1 MAATLSEALRETI
14 RVQDGRIPLLAR
26 HLARLK
32 AGGCDDATLADARDK
47 ALRAAE
53 AWDKAYGR
61 MLLHVAVD
69 GSVWVEVTSSPSAID
84 VIGGPKIALVTSEEP
99 HLPPG
104 GAKPEDRSFWDRA
117 LEQARRAGAD
127 VAVLVS
133 PAGHVI
139 DTSQATLWLCRGDRV
154 LTPPSPPALAGVSR
168 GVVFDFAASL
178 GLHAEEK
185 LLFAEDLDT
194 ADEVILTTAVAGA
207 VAARDRGGPVT
218 ETLAR
223 MFAQVFAGGADA

>member
-14 RVQDGRIPLLAR
+14 RVQEGRIPLLAR

-32 AGGCDDATLADARDK
+32 AGGCDEVMLADARTK

-53 AWDKAYGR
+53 AWANEYGR
-61 MLLHVAVD
+61 MSLHVAVD
-69 GSVWVEVTSSPSAID
+69 GSVWVEVTTSPSTID
-84 VIGGPKIALVTSEEP
+84 VPGGPRIALVTSEEP

-133 PAGHVI
+133 PTGHVI
-139 DTSQATLWLCRGDRV
+139 DTSQATLWLCRDDRL

-178 GLHAEEK
+178 GLCAEEK
-185 LLFAEDLDT
+185 VIFAEDLDT
-194 ADEVILTTAVAGA
+194 ADELLLTTAVAGA
-207 VAARDRGGPVT
+207 VAVRDRGGPAT
-218 ETLAR
+218 EALTK